1 MTVAESAEVPG
12 LSERTVKQ
20 CWSHAKTWIYHE
32 IQSKK
37 V

>member
-1 MTVAESAEVPG
+1 MTVAESAEVLG

-20 CWSHAKTWIYHE
+20 YWAYARTWLYQE

-37 V
+37 A